1 MKLYLASA
9 NLDDVRWAAGRR
21 LVEGVLTTPTLTRT
35 EDVEDERERLREIA
49 RLVEGSVLATVHAV
63 TADDVYRDGREL
75 SKLSDNVIVQVP
87 FVEDAIEAIHRLAA
101 DGVRVAATL
110 VFSAAQALLAS
121 RAGAAA
127 VVVAMDDLDA
137 SGHDAVGVIRDLR
150 AVFDAS
156 GSEADIIALRP
167 SNAAQFAA
175 CVNARADGVAV
186 ATDVLRTLLVHPLS
200 DRGLDR
206 FLQDIS
212 RQHAAWTLV

>member
-121 RAGAAA
+121 RVGAAA

>member
-21 LVEGVLTTPTLTRT
+21 LVEGVLTTPALARA

-63 TADDVYRDGREL
+63 TADAVYRDGREL
-75 SKLSDNVIVQVP
+75 AKLSDNVIVQVP
-87 FVEDAIEAIHRLAA
+87 FVEDAIVAIHRLAA

-110 VFSAAQALLAS
+110 VFSAAQALLAA
-121 RAGAAA
+121 RAGSSA
-127 VVVAMDDLDA
+127 VVVAMDDLD
-137 SGHDAVGVIRDLR
+137 SYGHDAVGVIRDLR

-206 FLQDIS
+206 FLNELS

>member
-21 LVEGVLTTPTLTRT
+21 LVECVLTTPALARA

-75 SKLSDNVIVQVP
+75 AKLSDNVIVQVP
-87 FVEDAIEAIHRLAA
+87 FVEDAIVAIHRLAA

-110 VFSAAQALLAS
+110 VFSAAQALLAA

-206 FLQDIS
+206 FLHELS

>member
-21 LVEGVLTTPTLTRT
+21 LVEGVLTTPALARA

-75 SKLSDNVIVQVP
+75 AKLSDNVIVQVP
-87 FVEDAIEAIHRLAA
+87 FVEDAIVAIHRLAA

-110 VFSAAQALLAS
+110 VFSAAQALLAA

-206 FLQDIS
+206 FLHELS